1 MKQQLTERKLALTAM
16 NKFDEMKKTD
26 REKQKSLGKKAY
38 FIKNSVKKE
47 LLNEERY
54 FKFLLYFLLFALP
67 FLCSFFFLSDLN
79 I

>member
-54 FKFLLYFLLFALP
+54 FKFLLYFLLFALS